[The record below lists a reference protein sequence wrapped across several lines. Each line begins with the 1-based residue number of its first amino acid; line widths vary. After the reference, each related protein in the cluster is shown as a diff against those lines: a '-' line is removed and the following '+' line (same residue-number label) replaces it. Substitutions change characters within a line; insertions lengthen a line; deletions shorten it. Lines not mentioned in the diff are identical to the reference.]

1 MDAGR
6 VGENVEL
13 QLRPGL
19 EERFESKHDWDVTY
33 MPEQLV
39 SVCGVCRVCCGVVF
53 CSQVILHVCG
63 EHTRSRKRGVFNVQ
77 CCCCLCRKDTM

>member
-1 MDAGR
+1 MGTGR

-53 CSQVILHVCG
+53 CSQVILHVRRAYPQQ
-63 EHTRSRKRGVFNVQ
+63 EERGFQ
-77 CCCCLCRKDTM
+77 CSVLLLFV

>member
-53 CSQVILHVCG
+53 LFSSYLACVRRAYPQQEERGFQCSVLLLFV
-63 EHTRSRKRGVFNVQ
+63 
-77 CCCCLCRKDTM
+77 